1 MTSDLYYIHLGFTQT
16 APEVLFDNPKTKDD
30 VAKTFKKLA
39 IKFHPDKHAGDRED
53 TKWANNI
60 FTLLCEY
67 RDALDNLIEKGI
79 TPGKVEFEI
88 AIGKRKI
95 KFTDVI
101 HEGDL
106 GLVVRNGS
114 DVLKILRD
122 PSDSDLYRNAEKHL
136 RKLRG
141 HEHFDQYLIG
151 KITPVSVNMGGVIHP
166 GQHYQYVEGYT
177 LEQVKEKYPITS
189 APHSTWMLNRILE
202 ILCHAHSNGIANL
215 GVLPRHILIIPE
227 THGGVLL
234 DWTCS
239 TTGKPIAVAD
249 TESFGK
255 YPDFVFDKPDDA
267 RYADVVMAF
276 DIYKWLA
283 GEDNIPSEIKNFYR
297 NIYSGYYR
305 GRNTIEIYKRF
316 QKVVDSVWKRTFMPF
331 TMD

>member
-1 MTSDLYYIHLGFTQT
+1 MTSDLYYIYLGFEKTP
-16 APEVLFDNPKTKDD
+16 PEILFDKPTTVAD
-30 VAKTFKKLA
+30 VDKAFKKLA
-39 IKFHPDKHAGDRED
+39 LRFHPDKHASNEED
-53 TKWANNI
+53 SEWAGKI
-60 FTLLCEY
+60 FGLLGNY
-67 RDALDNLIEKGI
+67 RIALTDLIEKGV
-79 TPGKVEFEI
+79 TPGKVEIEI

-95 KFTDVI
+95 KFTDVM

-136 RKLRG
+136 KKLRG

-151 KITPVSVNMGGVIHP
+151 KITPVNVNMGGVIHP
-166 GQHYQYVEGYT
+166 AQHYKYVKGYT
-177 LEQVKEKYPITS
+177 LEQIKAKYPVTT

-202 ILCHAHSNGIANL
+202 ILTHAHAQGIANM
-215 GVLPRHILIIPE
+215 GVLPRHVLIIPK

-239 TTGKPIAVAD
+239 TMGKPIATAD
-249 TESFGK
+249 TELFGT
-255 YPDFVFDKPDDA
+255 YPNFVYDKPDDV
-267 RYADVVMAF
+267 RYADVIMAF

-283 GEDNIPSEIKNFYR
+283 GEENIPSDIRKFYK

-305 GRNTIEIYKRF
+305 GRKTIEIYKRF
-316 QKVVDSVWKRTFMPF
+316 QKVVDGVWDRTFMPF
-331 TMD
+331 EMD